1 MKQYDVVFIG
11 SGHAAWHAALTL
23 KHAGKDVAIIEK
35 DTIAGTCTNYGCNAK
50 ILLEGPYE
58 VLEESAQYNGII
70 QSQDLHVNWEN
81 LMDYKK
87 QVINPMN
94 GMLKGMFEQ
103 QGIDVYMGAGVIKDA
118 HTVTVND
125 EALQTENI
133 VIATGQHSNK
143 LDIEGKEL
151 THDSRDFLS
160 MDELPK
166 RMTFIGVGIISV
178 EFASIMIKSGV
189 EVTMIHHSD
198 KPLKGFNQT
207 HVTQLIKK
215 LEDEGVHFY
224 FDEETQK
231 VEKIGEAYKV
241 STASGLTI
249 DTDYVLDATG
259 RNPNVEGIG
268 LDQVG
273 IEYSKKGISVD
284 GHLRTNVSNIY
295 ASGDVLDKAIPKLT
309 PTATFESNYIA
320 AHILG
325 MTQDEI
331 QYPAIPSVLYSLP
344 RLSQIGVSVQEA
356 EQNERYTVKH
366 IPFGKQMVIEYKNET
381 DAEMYVVLDEEKR
394 LVGADIY
401 GVDAADLVNLLVF
414 IINQRITAQ
423 DLNKLIFA
431 FPSASSGVIDLLKV
445 NML

>member
-189 EVTMIHHSD
+189 EVTIIHHSD

-320 AHILG
+320 AHILR

-356 EQNERYTVKH
+356 EQSERYTVKH
-366 IPFGKQMVIEYKNET
+366 IPFGKQMVFEYKNET
-381 DAEMYVVLDEEKR
+381 DAEMYAVLDEEKR

-401 GVDAADLVNLLVF
+401 GVDAADLINLLVF
-414 IINQRITAQ
+414 IINQRMTAQ
-423 DLNKLIFA
+423 DLNQLIFA
-431 FPSASSGVIDLLKV
+431 FPGASSGVIDMLKV

>member
-70 QSQDLHVNWEN
+70 QSQNLHVNWEN

-344 RLSQIGVSVQEA
+344 RLSQIGVSVQGA

-366 IPFGKQMVIEYKNET
+366 IPFGKQMAFEYKNET

-414 IINQRITAQ
+414 IINQRMTAQ
-423 DLNKLIFA
+423 DLNQLIFA
-431 FPSASSGVIDLLKV
+431 FPGASSGVIDMLKV

>member
-103 QGIDVYMGAGVIKDA
+103 QGIDVYMGAGVIKDE

-125 EALQTENI
+125 EELQTENI

-215 LEDEGVHFY
+215 LEDEGVHFN
-224 FDEETQK
+224 FNEETQK
-231 VEKIGEAYKV
+231 VETAGDEYKV
-241 STASGLTI
+241 TTESGLTI
-249 DTDYVLDATG
+249 ETDYVLDATG

-268 LDQVG
+268 LEQVG

-366 IPFGKQMVIEYKNET
+366 IPFGKQMVFEYKNET

-414 IINQRITAQ
+414 IINQRMTAQ
-423 DLNKLIFA
+423 DLNQLIFA
-431 FPSASSGVIDLLKV
+431 FPGASSGVIDMLKV

>member
-1 MKQYDVVFIG
+1 
-11 SGHAAWHAALTL
+11 
-23 KHAGKDVAIIEK
+23 
-35 DTIAGTCTNYGCNAK
+35 
-50 ILLEGPYE
+50 
-58 VLEESAQYNGII
+58 
-70 QSQDLHVNWEN
+70 
-81 LMDYKK
+81 
-87 QVINPMN
+87 
-94 GMLKGMFEQ
+94 
-103 QGIDVYMGAGVIKDA
+103 MGAGVIKDA

-295 ASGDVLDKAIPKLT
+295 ASGDVLDKDIPKLT

-356 EQNERYTVKH
+356 EQSERYTVKH
-366 IPFGKQMVIEYKNET
+366 IPFGKQMVFEYKNET
-381 DAEMYVVLDEEKR
+381 DAEMYAVLDEEKR

-401 GVDAADLVNLLVF
+401 GVDAADLINLLVF
-414 IINQRITAQ
+414 IINQRMTEQ
-423 DLNKLIFA
+423 DLNQLIFA
-431 FPSASSGVIDLLKV
+431 FPGASSGVIDMLKV

>member
-94 GMLKGMFEQ
+94 DMLKGMFEQ
-103 QGIDVYMGAGVIKDA
+103 QGIDVYMGAGVIKDE

-125 EALQTENI
+125 EELQTENI

-224 FDEETQK
+224 FNEETQK
-231 VEKIGEAYKV
+231 VEIAGDGYKV
-241 STASGLTI
+241 TTESGLTI
-249 DTDYVLDATG
+249 ETDYVLDATG

-366 IPFGKQMVIEYKNET
+366 IPFGKQMVFEYKNET

-414 IINQRITAQ
+414 IINQRMTAQ
-423 DLNKLIFA
+423 DLNQLIFA
-431 FPSASSGVIDLLKV
+431 FPGASSGVIDMLKV

>member
-344 RLSQIGVSVQEA
+344 RLSQIGVSVQGA
-356 EQNERYTVKH
+356 EQNERHTVKH
-366 IPFGKQMVIEYKNET
+366 IPFGKQMAFEYKNET

-414 IINQRITAQ
+414 IINQRMTAQ
-423 DLNKLIFA
+423 DLNQLIFA
-431 FPSASSGVIDLLKV
+431 FPGASSGVIDMLKV

>member
-1 MKQYDVVFIG
+1 M
-11 SGHAAWHAALTL
+11 
-23 KHAGKDVAIIEK
+23 
-35 DTIAGTCTNYGCNAK
+35 
-50 ILLEGPYE
+50 
-58 VLEESAQYNGII
+58 LEESAQYNGII

-103 QGIDVYMGAGVIKDA
+103 QGIDVYMGAGVIKDE

-125 EALQTENI
+125 EELQTENI

-215 LEDEGVHFY
+215 LEDEGVHFN
-224 FDEETQK
+224 FNEETQK
-231 VEKIGEAYKV
+231 VETAGDGYKV
-241 STASGLTI
+241 TTESGLTI
-249 DTDYVLDATG
+249 ETDYVLDATG

-268 LDQVG
+268 LEQIG

-284 GHLRTNVSNIY
+284 DHLRTNVSNIY

-356 EQNERYTVKH
+356 EQSERYTVKH
-366 IPFGKQMVIEYKNET
+366 IPFGKQMVFEYKNET
-381 DAEMYVVLDEEKR
+381 DAEMYAVLDEEKR

-401 GVDAADLVNLLVF
+401 GVDAADLINLLVF
-414 IINQRITAQ
+414 IINQRMTAQ
-423 DLNKLIFA
+423 DLNQLIFA
-431 FPSASSGVIDLLKV
+431 FPGASSGVIDMLKV

>member
-215 LEDEGVHFY
+215 LEDEGVYFY

-344 RLSQIGVSVQEA
+344 RLSQIGVSVQGA

-366 IPFGKQMVIEYKNET
+366 IPFGKQMAFEYKNET

-414 IINQRITAQ
+414 IINQRMTAQ
-423 DLNKLIFA
+423 DLNQLIFA
-431 FPSASSGVIDLLKV
+431 FPGASSGVIDMLKV

>member
-344 RLSQIGVSVQEA
+344 RLSQIGVSVQGA

-366 IPFGKQMVIEYKNET
+366 IPFGKQMAFEYKNET

-414 IINQRITAQ
+414 IINQRMTAQ
-423 DLNKLIFA
+423 DLNQLIFA
-431 FPSASSGVIDLLKV
+431 FPDASSGVIDMLKV

>member
-344 RLSQIGVSVQEA
+344 RLSQIGVSVQGA

-366 IPFGKQMVIEYKNET
+366 IPFGKQMAFEYKNET

-414 IINQRITAQ
+414 IINQRMTAQ
-423 DLNKLIFA
+423 DLNQLMFA
-431 FPSASSGVIDLLKV
+431 FPGTSSGVIDMLKV

>member
-344 RLSQIGVSVQEA
+344 RLSQIGVSVQGA
-356 EQNERYTVKH
+356 EQNERYKVKH
-366 IPFGKQMVIEYKNET
+366 IPFGKQMAFEYKNET

-414 IINQRITAQ
+414 IINQRMTAQ
-423 DLNKLIFA
+423 DLNQLIFA
-431 FPSASSGVIDLLKV
+431 FPGASSGVIDMLKV

>member
-241 STASGLTI
+241 STASVLTI

-344 RLSQIGVSVQEA
+344 RLSQIGVSVQGA

-366 IPFGKQMVIEYKNET
+366 IPFGKQMAFEYKNET

-414 IINQRITAQ
+414 IINQRMTAQ
-423 DLNKLIFA
+423 DLNQLIFA
-431 FPSASSGVIDLLKV
+431 FPGTSSGVIDMLKV

>member
-356 EQNERYTVKH
+356 EQSERYTVKH
-366 IPFGKQMVIEYKNET
+366 IPFGKQMVFEYKNET
-381 DAEMYVVLDEEKR
+381 DAEMYAVLDEEKR

-401 GVDAADLVNLLVF
+401 GVDAADLINLLVF
-414 IINQRITAQ
+414 IINQRMTAQ
-423 DLNKLIFA
+423 DLNQLIFA
-431 FPSASSGVIDLLKV
+431 FPGASSGVIDMLKV

>member
-344 RLSQIGVSVQEA
+344 RLSQIGVSVQGA

-366 IPFGKQMVIEYKNET
+366 IPFGKQMAFEYKNET

-414 IINQRITAQ
+414 IINQRMTAQ
-423 DLNKLIFA
+423 DLNQLIFA
-431 FPSASSGVIDLLKV
+431 FPGASSGVIDMLKV
-445 NML
+445 KS

>member
-103 QGIDVYMGAGVIKDA
+103 QGIDVYMGAGVIKDE

-125 EALQTENI
+125 EELQTENI

-215 LEDEGVHFY
+215 LEDEGVHFN
-224 FDEETQK
+224 FNEETQK
-231 VEKIGEAYKV
+231 VETAGDGYKV
-241 STASGLTI
+241 TTESGLTI
-249 DTDYVLDATG
+249 ETDYVLDATG

-268 LDQVG
+268 LEQIG

-284 GHLRTNVSNIY
+284 DHLRTNVSNIY

-366 IPFGKQMVIEYKNET
+366 IPFGKQMAFEYKNET

-414 IINQRITAQ
+414 IINQRMTAQ
-423 DLNKLIFA
+423 DLNQLIFA
-431 FPSASSGVIDLLKV
+431 FPGASSGVIDMLKV

>member
-103 QGIDVYMGAGVIKDA
+103 QGIDVYMGAGVIKDE

-125 EALQTENI
+125 EELQTENI

-215 LEDEGVHFY
+215 LEDEGVHFN
-224 FDEETQK
+224 FNEETQK
-231 VEKIGEAYKV
+231 VETAGDGYKV
-241 STASGLTI
+241 TTESGLTI
-249 DTDYVLDATG
+249 ETDYVLDATG

-268 LDQVG
+268 LEQIG

-284 GHLRTNVSNIY
+284 DHLRTNVSNIY

-356 EQNERYTVKH
+356 EQSERYTVKH
-366 IPFGKQMVIEYKNET
+366 IPFGKQMVFEYKNET
-381 DAEMYVVLDEEKR
+381 DAEMYAVLDEEKR

-401 GVDAADLVNLLVF
+401 GVDVADLINLLVF
-414 IINQRITAQ
+414 IINQRMTAQ
-423 DLNKLIFA
+423 DLNQLIFA
-431 FPSASSGVIDLLKV
+431 FPGASSGVIDMLKV

>member
-103 QGIDVYMGAGVIKDA
+103 QGIDVYMGAGVIKDE

-125 EALQTENI
+125 EELQTENI

-215 LEDEGVHFY
+215 LEDEGVHFN
-224 FDEETQK
+224 FNEETQK
-231 VEKIGEAYKV
+231 VETAGDGYKV
-241 STASGLTI
+241 TTESGLTI
-249 DTDYVLDATG
+249 ETDYVLDATG

-295 ASGDVLDKAIPKLT
+295 AVAMS
-309 PTATFESNYIA
+309 
-320 AHILG
+320 
-325 MTQDEI
+325 
-331 QYPAIPSVLYSLP
+331 
-344 RLSQIGVSVQEA
+344 
-356 EQNERYTVKH
+356 
-366 IPFGKQMVIEYKNET
+366 
-381 DAEMYVVLDEEKR
+381 
-394 LVGADIY
+394 
-401 GVDAADLVNLLVF
+401 
-414 IINQRITAQ
+414 
-423 DLNKLIFA
+423 
-431 FPSASSGVIDLLKV
+431 
-445 NML
+445 

>member
-344 RLSQIGVSVQEA
+344 RLSQIGVSVQGA
-356 EQNERYTVKH
+356 EQNERYKVKH
-366 IPFGKQMVIEYKNET
+366 IPFSKQMAFEYKNET

-414 IINQRITAQ
+414 IINQRMTAQ
-423 DLNKLIFA
+423 DLNQLIFA
-431 FPSASSGVIDLLKV
+431 FPGASSGVIDMLKV

>member
-231 VEKIGEAYKV
+231 VEKIGEAYKI

-344 RLSQIGVSVQEA
+344 RLSQIGVSVQGA

-366 IPFGKQMVIEYKNET
+366 IPFGKQMAFEYKNET

-414 IINQRITAQ
+414 IINQRMTAQ
-423 DLNKLIFA
+423 DLNQLIFA
-431 FPSASSGVIDLLKV
+431 FPGASSGVIDMLKV

>member
-103 QGIDVYMGAGVIKDA
+103 QGIDVYMGAGVIKDE

-125 EALQTENI
+125 EELQTENI

-215 LEDEGVHFY
+215 LEDEGVHFN
-224 FDEETQK
+224 FNEETQK
-231 VEKIGEAYKV
+231 VETAGDGYKV
-241 STASGLTI
+241 TTESGLTI
-249 DTDYVLDATG
+249 ETDYVLDATG

-268 LDQVG
+268 LEQIG

-356 EQNERYTVKH
+356 EQSERYTVKH
-366 IPFGKQMVIEYKNET
+366 IPFGKQMVFEYKNET
-381 DAEMYVVLDEEKR
+381 DAEMYAVLDEEKR

-401 GVDAADLVNLLVF
+401 GVDAADLINLLVF
-414 IINQRITAQ
+414 IINQRMTAQ
-423 DLNKLIFA
+423 DLNQLIFA
-431 FPSASSGVIDLLKV
+431 FPGASSGVIDMLKV

>member
-103 QGIDVYMGAGVIKDA
+103 QGIDVYMGAGVIKDE

-125 EALQTENI
+125 EELQTENI

-224 FDEETQK
+224 FNEETQK
-231 VEKIGEAYKV
+231 VEIAGDGYKV
-241 STASGLTI
+241 TTESGLTI
-249 DTDYVLDATG
+249 ETDYVLDATG

-366 IPFGKQMVIEYKNET
+366 IPFGKQMVFEYKNET

-414 IINQRITAQ
+414 IINQRMTSQ
-423 DLNKLIFA
+423 DLNQLIFA
-431 FPSASSGVIDLLKV
+431 FPGASSGVIDMLKV

>member
-273 IEYSKKGISVD
+273 IEYSEKGISVD

-331 QYPAIPSVLYSLP
+331 RYPAIPSVLYSLP
-344 RLSQIGVSVQEA
+344 RLSQIGVSVQGA

-366 IPFGKQMVIEYKNET
+366 IPFGKQMAFEYKNET

-414 IINQRITAQ
+414 IINQRMTAQ
-423 DLNKLIFA
+423 DLNQLIFA
-431 FPSASSGVIDLLKV
+431 FPGASSGVIDMLKV

>member
-11 SGHAAWHAALTL
+11 SRHAAWHAALTL

-344 RLSQIGVSVQEA
+344 RLSQIGVSVQGA

-366 IPFGKQMVIEYKNET
+366 IPFGKQMAFEYKNET

-414 IINQRITAQ
+414 IINQRMTAQ
-423 DLNKLIFA
+423 DLNQLIFA
-431 FPSASSGVIDLLKV
+431 FPGASSGVIDMLKV

>member
-103 QGIDVYMGAGVIKDA
+103 QGIDVYMGAGVIKDE

-125 EALQTENI
+125 EELQTENI

-215 LEDEGVHFY
+215 LEDEGVHFN
-224 FDEETQK
+224 FNEETQK
-231 VEKIGEAYKV
+231 VETAGDGYKV
-241 STASGLTI
+241 TTESGLTI
-249 DTDYVLDATG
+249 ETDYVLDATG

-268 LDQVG
+268 LEQIG

-284 GHLRTNVSNIY
+284 DHLRTNVSNIY

-356 EQNERYTVKH
+356 EQSERYTVKH
-366 IPFGKQMVIEYKNET
+366 IPFGKQMVFEYKNET
-381 DAEMYVVLDEEKR
+381 DAEMYAVLDEEKR
-394 LVGADIY
+394 LVGTDIY
-401 GVDAADLVNLLVF
+401 GVDAADLINLLVF
-414 IINQRITAQ
+414 IINQRMTAQ
-423 DLNKLIFA
+423 DLNQLIFA
-431 FPSASSGVIDLLKV
+431 FPGASSGVIDMLKV

>member
-103 QGIDVYMGAGVIKDA
+103 QGIDVYMGAGVIKDE

-125 EALQTENI
+125 EELQTENI

-344 RLSQIGVSVQEA
+344 RLSQIGVSVQGA

-366 IPFGKQMVIEYKNET
+366 IPFGKQMAFEYKNET
-381 DAEMYVVLDEEKR
+381 DAEMYAVLDEEKR

-401 GVDAADLVNLLVF
+401 GVDAADLINLLVF
-414 IINQRITAQ
+414 IINQRMTAQ
-423 DLNKLIFA
+423 DLNQLIFA
-431 FPSASSGVIDLLKV
+431 FPGASSGVIDMLKV

>member
-231 VEKIGEAYKV
+231 VEKLGEAYKV

-344 RLSQIGVSVQEA
+344 RLSQIGVSVQGA

-366 IPFGKQMVIEYKNET
+366 IPFGKQMAFEYKNET

-414 IINQRITAQ
+414 IINQRMTAQ
-423 DLNKLIFA
+423 DLNQLIFA
-431 FPSASSGVIDLLKV
+431 FPGASSGVIDMLKV

>member
-295 ASGDVLDKAIPKLT
+295 ASGDVLDKAIP
-309 PTATFESNYIA
+309 
-320 AHILG
+320 
-325 MTQDEI
+325 
-331 QYPAIPSVLYSLP
+331 
-344 RLSQIGVSVQEA
+344 
-356 EQNERYTVKH
+356 
-366 IPFGKQMVIEYKNET
+366 
-381 DAEMYVVLDEEKR
+381 
-394 LVGADIY
+394 
-401 GVDAADLVNLLVF
+401 
-414 IINQRITAQ
+414 
-423 DLNKLIFA
+423 
-431 FPSASSGVIDLLKV
+431 
-445 NML
+445 

>member
-189 EVTMIHHSD
+189 EVTMIHHPD
-198 KPLKGFNQT
+198 KPLKGVNQT

-344 RLSQIGVSVQEA
+344 RLSQIGVSVQGA

-366 IPFGKQMVIEYKNET
+366 IPFGKQMAFEYKNET

-414 IINQRITAQ
+414 IINQRMTAQ
-423 DLNKLIFA
+423 DLNQLIFA
-431 FPSASSGVIDLLKV
+431 FPGASSGVIDMLKV

>member
-133 VIATGQHSNK
+133 VIAAGQHSNK

-344 RLSQIGVSVQEA
+344 RLSQIGVSVQGA

-366 IPFGKQMVIEYKNET
+366 IPFGKQMAFEYKNET

-414 IINQRITAQ
+414 IINQRMTAQ
-423 DLNKLIFA
+423 DLNQLIFA
-431 FPSASSGVIDLLKV
+431 FPGASSGVIDMLKV

>member
-344 RLSQIGVSVQEA
+344 RLSQIGVSVQGA

-366 IPFGKQMVIEYKNET
+366 IPFGKQMAFEYKNET

-401 GVDAADLVNLLVF
+401 MASM
-414 IINQRITAQ
+414 Q
-423 DLNKLIFA
+423 LI
-431 FPSASSGVIDLLKV
+431 
-445 NML
+445 

>member
-344 RLSQIGVSVQEA
+344 RLSQIGVSVQGA

-366 IPFGKQMVIEYKNET
+366 IPFGKQMAFEYKNET

-414 IINQRITAQ
+414 IINQRMTAQ
-423 DLNKLIFA
+423 DLNQLIFA
-431 FPSASSGVIDLLKV
+431 FLVPLAVSLIC
-445 NML
+445 

>member
-344 RLSQIGVSVQEA
+344 RLSQIGVSVQGA

-366 IPFGKQMVIEYKNET
+366 ISFGKQMAFEYKNET

-414 IINQRITAQ
+414 IINQRMTAQ
-423 DLNKLIFA
+423 DLNQLIFA
-431 FPSASSGVIDLLKV
+431 FPGASSGVIDMLKV

>member
-11 SGHAAWHAALTL
+11 IGHAAWHAALTL

-295 ASGDVLDKAIPKLT
+295 ASGDVLDKDIPKLT

-356 EQNERYTVKH
+356 EQSERYTVKH
-366 IPFGKQMVIEYKNET
+366 IPFGKQMVFEYKNET

-401 GVDAADLVNLLVF
+401 GVDAADLVHLLVF

-431 FPSASSGVIDLLKV
+431 FTSASSGVIDFLKV

>member
-189 EVTMIHHSD
+189 EVTIIHHSD

-344 RLSQIGVSVQEA
+344 RLSQIGVSVQGA

-366 IPFGKQMVIEYKNET
+366 IPFGKQMAFEYKNET

-414 IINQRITAQ
+414 IINQRMTAQ
-423 DLNKLIFA
+423 DLNQLIFA
-431 FPSASSGVIDLLKV
+431 FPGASSGVIDMLKV

>member
-215 LEDEGVHFY
+215 LEDEGVHFN
-224 FDEETQK
+224 FNEETQK
-231 VEKIGEAYKV
+231 VETAGDGYKV
-241 STASGLTI
+241 TTESGLTI
-249 DTDYVLDATG
+249 ETDYVLDATG

-268 LDQVG
+268 LEQIG

-284 GHLRTNVSNIY
+284 DHLRTNVSNIY

-356 EQNERYTVKH
+356 EQSERYTVKH
-366 IPFGKQMVIEYKNET
+366 IPFGKQMVFEYKNET
-381 DAEMYVVLDEEKR
+381 DAEMYAVLDEEKR

-401 GVDAADLVNLLVF
+401 GVDAADLINLLVF
-414 IINQRITAQ
+414 IINQRMTAQ
-423 DLNKLIFA
+423 DLNQLIFA
-431 FPSASSGVIDLLKV
+431 FPGASSGVIDMLKV

>member
-344 RLSQIGVSVQEA
+344 RLSQIGVSVQGA

-366 IPFGKQMVIEYKNET
+366 IPFGKQMAFEYKNET
-381 DAEMYVVLDEEKR
+381 DAEMYDVLDEEKR

-414 IINQRITAQ
+414 IINQRMTAQ
-423 DLNKLIFA
+423 DLNQLIFA
-431 FPSASSGVIDLLKV
+431 FPGASSGVIDMLKV